1 MLIKKINKNFTIDL
15 IATEKKFRGKG
26 IATELSKFCEYYL
39 QKKYNFF
46 KLSALTQFTNH
57 SSIIFYKKN
66 NYKLKKTF
74 YLYHLKLKDHDIKYF
89 GKEKKEFKNKIVMFL
104 SGKRG
109 EEVLKFFKKKKN

>member
-1 MLIKKINKNFTIDL
+1 MLIKKINKNFIIDL

-46 KLSALTQFTNH
+46 KLSALTQFTNLP
-57 SSIIFYKKN
+57 SIKFYKKN

-89 GKEKKEFKNKIVMFL
+89 GKEKKNLKIKL
-104 SGKRG
+104 
-109 EEVLKFFKKKKN
+109 